1 MPSANRIKLITFDA
15 YNTLF
20 KPKGSLS
27 AQYVSATHLFLIP
40 LTYAH
45 CTYIFSYFLLHNS
58 KKKNPHYTNKS
69 QVEEAS
75 KYGLKVTR
83 EQINTHFG
91 QAYKH
96 QLLKAPF
103 YGLSLGMT
111 PQLWWKEVCV

>member
-1 MPSANRIKLITFDA
+1 MDISSLCIFL
-15 YNTLF
+15 YNFTTTPQLD
-20 KPKGSLS
+20 
-27 AQYVSATHLFLIP
+27 
-40 LTYAH
+40 
-45 CTYIFSYFLLHNS
+45 
-58 KKKNPHYTNKS
+58 KKNPHYTNKS

-111 PQLWWKEVCV
+111 PQLWWKEVRTQVMNI